1 MCAAGGKVGG
11 GAGSRQR
18 GVGGHVNA
26 KRALSPSLLPHL
38 QVRIYDKKLLKVG
51 VGTHVS
57 RGGGG
62 ERGTGRE

>member
-1 MCAAGGKVGG
+1 M
-11 GAGSRQR
+11 
-18 GVGGHVNA
+18 GGHVNA

-51 VGTHVS
+51 VVTHVS

-62 ERGTGRE
+62 ERGTCRE